1 MDLIKVYKEAFR
13 NLFQELRSIDKFIV
27 KSDEQDIENLLKND
41 SDKIKF
47 QKTIDKMIRENRKTD
62 TVRINHRDIKI
73 SI

>member
-1 MDLIKVYKEAFR
+1 MDLIKVYKDAFR

-27 KSDEQDIENLLKND
+27 KSDEQDIENLLRND